1 MGFERDPTLYSGSAR
16 FYLEGWLAYAPSMA
30 DTPVRTLGLD
40 GTGRLLDVGCGPGI
54 VALDLASLFE
64 VTVGTER
71 SPSGGLVFADDLVER
86 RVRRKRRRSTWEA
99 RVRDRGSERVL

>member
-40 GTGRLLDVGCGPGI
+40 GTGRLLDVGCGAGR
-54 VALDLASLFE
+54 ASSPW
-64 VTVGTER
+64 TSRRSSR
-71 SPSGGLVFADDLVER
+71 SPSAPNGPR
-86 RVRRKRRRSTWEA
+86 QEA
-99 RVRDRGSERVL
+99 SSSRMTS